1 MSEAEYPYDVFVSY
15 SHADQGW
22 VRNELFPRLEQAGIS
37 YIDQLQFEL
46 GRPQLFEIERA
57 IKHSHRTL
65 LVLSPDYLASN
76 WRQFDAILLNR
87 YGLNTGEWRAIPAVI
102 QQCQLPSRL
111 GALTCVDLQDSGEE
125 TWQRLICALSLDGD
139 MADVDCLAEEPSLGE
154 KVSQMLRDPVWQGIV
169 GVFGIVACVVAVLT
183 IPPVQQ
189 AIWPA
194 ATSTLTPIIEP
205 SPIRVPISYT
215 TPETPTAAATA
226 TPTSTLTPSPTVTLT
241 PTPPPTVTRT
251 PAPTPTVTPTPS
263 DMVRVPGGEFLM
275 GSLEDYNGFPGL
287 DRDPEPEPDEFPQR
301 SVVLATFWI
310 DRTEI
315 TNGAYRACVDA
326 GVCPAQAGADPD
338 YRNNPAFDNYPA
350 VFIAWDDAK
359 TYCRWA
365 GKRLPTEAE
374 WEKAARGEDGR
385 IWPWGNAL
393 KDNLTAPVRRANV
406 GDSDTQGPTQVGT
419 YLNGASPYG
428 TLDMSGNVWE
438 WVNDWYSPT
447 YYQDRPDPDTS
458 PPGPS
463 EDESDGRKV
472 IRGGSF
478 DTAGIDARTADRNA
492 VLPGPYQNIG
502 FRCARLE

>member
-1 MSEAEYPYDVFVSY
+1 M
-15 SHADQGW
+15 
-22 VRNELFPRLEQAGIS
+22 
-37 YIDQLQFEL
+37 
-46 GRPQLFEIERA
+46 
-57 IKHSHRTL
+57 
-65 LVLSPDYLASN
+65 
-76 WRQFDAILLNR
+76 
-87 YGLNTGEWRAIPAVI
+87 
-102 QQCQLPSRL
+102 
-111 GALTCVDLQDSGEE
+111 
-125 TWQRLICALSLDGD
+125 
-139 MADVDCLAEEPSLGE
+139 
-154 KVSQMLRDPVWQGIV
+154 KVSQMLRDPVWLGIA
-169 GVFGIVACVVAVLT
+169 GVFGIVACVRAVLT
-183 IPPVQQ
+183 MLPVQK

-194 ATSTLTPIIEP
+194 ATSTLTPTIVP
-205 SPIRVPISYT
+205 SPTPVVISYT
-215 TPETPTAAATA
+215 TPEAPAATA
-226 TPTSTLTPSPTVTLT
+226 TASPTTTPTPSPTVART
-241 PTPPPTVTRT
+241 PVPTPTVTRT

-275 GSLEDYNGFPGL
+275 GSQEDYNGFPGL
-287 DRDPEPEPDEFPQR
+287 DRDPEPEPDEFPLR

-310 DRTEI
+310 DHTET

-326 GVCPAQAGADPD
+326 GVCPAQSGGDPD
-338 YRNNPAFDNYPA
+338 YHNNPAFDNYPA

-393 KDNLTAPVRRANV
+393 KDNLAAPVWRANV
-406 GDSDTQGPTQVGT
+406 GDSNTQGPTQVGT

-463 EDESDGRKV
+463 RDESDGRKV

-502 FRCARLE
+502 FRCVRLE